1 MPFLQFLGDA
11 VSVERGKWIND
22 NRTDAG
28 GGEPAQQP
36 EKTAPVVG
44 LHLDSDDNQV
54 RVAAIN
60 ALRGI
65 VDGQG
70 PLEELSVFG
79 AIELAKT
86 WRARVGR

>member
-1 MPFLQFLGDA
+1 
-11 VSVERGKWIND
+11 
-22 NRTDAG
+22 
-28 GGEPAQQP
+28 
-36 EKTAPVVG
+36 
-44 LHLDSDDNQV
+44 V

-65 VDGQG
+65 VDGQE

-86 WRARVGR
+86 WKVRVGR